1 MYRLTGRGDSR
12 RGGGNVSGRA
22 PMGGKAGG
30 VLEGDPCDMR

>member
-12 RGGGNVSGRA
+12 RGGGNVSG
-22 PMGGKAGG
+22 KAGG